1 MRLASRSLGLP
12 TEPKDWLHVRQPRRA
27 DDMINRADMA
37 DQDVVI
43 VGGGP
48 AGVSAAL
55 FFAALCPA
63 RKSRLLLL
71 EKERYPRDKYCAGG
85 LGGRAD
91 RALAAVGVRVDVPSV
106 EVHGISCAFKGGAT
120 IVRERAIGRVV
131 RRIEFDHALALAA
144 RARGVTIREG
154 VRVTGVTW
162 GEGGASVETSE
173 GTIRARVVVGADG
186 VGSVVRRAM
195 GVPFGRVRAQ
205 VIEVD
210 TEGAPGDAPRDVLH
224 FDLRD
229 RAFPGYSW
237 DFPTLVGGEELVCR
251 GTYVLQGEGSPD
263 PEDVLRAR
271 MAAIGLDLGRYR
283 LKRFAERGF
292 EPGRGVSRPNAILI
306 GEAAGIDPMLGEGIA
321 QAIDYGALAGRYL
334 ADKLAAGDLRMADWS
349 LVIRSSRM
357 GKDLRARAALV
368 PRFFGPMRDPVER
381 YVLGVPAF
389 LEAGMQYF
397 GGKAVSRAA
406 LARAAA
412 ACAVHGARLGLER
425 LARAAKAMRPTRA
438 TRPTR
443 PTRATRPTRP
453 TRDTRARSS

>member
-1 MRLASRSLGLP
+1 MLAGLWDCQQSQKERLAL
-12 TEPKDWLHVRQPRRA
+12 RQTRRA

-55 FFAALCPA
+55 FFANFCPS

-91 RALAAVGVRVDVPSV
+91 KALAEVGVRVDVPSV
-106 EVHGISCAFKGGAT
+106 EIHGISCALKGGET
-120 IVRERAIGRVV
+120 IVREREIGRVV

-144 RARGVTIREG
+144 RARGVAIREG

-162 GEGGASVETSE
+162 GEGRASVETSE

-195 GVPFGRVRAQ
+195 GVPFGSVRAQ
-205 VIEVD
+205 VVEVD

-251 GTYVLQGEGSPD
+251 GTYVLQGEASPD

-271 MAAIGLDLGRYR
+271 MAALGLDLGRYR
-283 LKRFAERGF
+283 VKRFAERGY
-292 EPGRGVSRPNAILI
+292 EPGRAVSRPNAILV

-321 QAIDYGALAGRYL
+321 QAIDYGALAARYL
-334 ADKLAAGDLRMADWS
+334 AEKLAAGDLSMDDWG
-349 LVIRSSRM
+349 LVIRSSRL
-357 GKDLRARAALV
+357 GKDLRVRAALV
-368 PRFFGPMRDPVER
+368 PRFFGPLRDPVER

-397 GGKAVSRAA
+397 GGKAISRAA
-406 LARAAA
+406 LARVAAA
-412 ACAVHGARLGLER
+412 GLVHAARLGLER
-425 LARAAKAMRPTRA
+425 LEKATRA
-438 TRPTR
+438 V
-443 PTRATRPTRP
+443 
-453 TRDTRARSS
+453 DARSS